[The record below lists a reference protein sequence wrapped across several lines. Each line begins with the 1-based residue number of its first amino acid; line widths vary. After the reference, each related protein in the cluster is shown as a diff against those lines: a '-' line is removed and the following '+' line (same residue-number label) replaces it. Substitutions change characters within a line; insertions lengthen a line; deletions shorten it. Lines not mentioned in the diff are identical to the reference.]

1 MSSKLYPY
9 SCLALAMILVGST
22 VTASKVIADGLSPF
36 VASALRLAFALP
48 LFLGLMYWRGLSW
61 PRPGWRDGMLLVAQA
76 AAGSVGYTVLLIE
89 GLRLTSASSAGVI
102 MGLLPVVAALFS
114 LVVLRE
120 RPSWRLLAALG
131 LATSGV
137 LLVTTAA
144 GGGTGSWLGN
154 LLVLGAVAS
163 EALFILLN
171 KALRRPVEPLVL
183 STLMCA
189 IGLLLTAI
197 PAFFEPALRFGA
209 ASLAVLYYAIV
220 PTVGG
225 YLLWY
230 AGAARVSASEASLF
244 TALVPVS
251 ALLFAVLLLG
261 ERVGAAQLVGVACV
275 LASMASLWLPL
286 SPSRRKA

>member
-9 SCLALAMILVGST
+9 ACLALAMTLVGST
-22 VTASKVIADGLSPF
+22 VVASKLIAAGLSPF
-36 VASALRLAFALP
+36 VASALRMAIALP
-48 LFLGLMYWRGLSW
+48 LFLALMRWRRLSW
-61 PRPGWRDGMLLVAQA
+61 PRLGWRDGLLLLAQA

-102 MGLLPVVAALFS
+102 MGQLPVVAALFS
-114 LVVLRE
+114 VVVLRE
-120 RPSWRLLAALG
+120 RPSWRLWVALA

-137 LLVTTAA
+137 LLVTAQP
-144 GGGTGSWLGN
+144 GGAPGSWLGN
-154 LLVLGAVAS
+154 VLVLGAVAS

-171 KALRRPVEPLVL
+171 KALRRPLEPLVL
-183 STLMCA
+183 STLMCVL
-189 IGLLLTAI
+189 GLLLTAI
-197 PAFFEPALRFGA
+197 PALLEPAPRFGP

-230 AGAARVSASEASLF
+230 AGLARVSASEASLF

-251 ALLFAVLLLG
+251 ALLFAALLLG
-261 ERVGAAQLVGVACV
+261 EAVGWAQLAGVFCV
-275 LASMASLWLPL
+275 LAAMASLWLPL
-286 SPSRRKA
+286 SRRKP